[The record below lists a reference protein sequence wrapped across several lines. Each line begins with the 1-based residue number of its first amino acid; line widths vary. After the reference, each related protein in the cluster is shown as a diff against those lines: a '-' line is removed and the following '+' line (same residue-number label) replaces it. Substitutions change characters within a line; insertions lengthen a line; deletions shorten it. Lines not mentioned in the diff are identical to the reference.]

1 MSSDNLVN
9 KGISMC
15 FVKMAKVDG
24 DFVDEEKYNITKSQ
38 VYNKYKY
45 SNLKDLNTEGFFQK
59 FHSTYGPEISKS
71 LDEEEKENLIRDLI
85 QVIKADGK
93 IHKHE
98 SFLLGH
104 IGNCIGLSPEK
115 IVNIIKS
122 ETKGD
127 EKSDSW
133 LSWLFG

>member
-45 SNLKDLNTEGFFQK
+45 SNLKDLNTEGFFKNFIQLMGLK
-59 FHSTYGPEISKS
+59 FLK
-71 LDEEEKENLIRDLI
+71 
-85 QVIKADGK
+85 V
-93 IHKHE
+93 
-98 SFLLGH
+98 
-104 IGNCIGLSPEK
+104 
-115 IVNIIKS
+115 
-122 ETKGD
+122 
-127 EKSDSW
+127 
-133 LSWLFG
+133 

>member
-1 MSSDNLVN
+1 MVL
-9 KGISMC
+9 
-15 FVKMAKVDG
+15 
-24 DFVDEEKYNITKSQ
+24 TKTPIC
-38 VYNKYKY
+38 NF
-45 SNLKDLNTEGFFQK
+45 GQK
-59 FHSTYGPEISKS
+59 ANSFKLTGT
-71 LDEEEKENLIRDLI
+71 
-85 QVIKADGK
+85 DGK

-127 EKSDSW
+127 EKSAGW